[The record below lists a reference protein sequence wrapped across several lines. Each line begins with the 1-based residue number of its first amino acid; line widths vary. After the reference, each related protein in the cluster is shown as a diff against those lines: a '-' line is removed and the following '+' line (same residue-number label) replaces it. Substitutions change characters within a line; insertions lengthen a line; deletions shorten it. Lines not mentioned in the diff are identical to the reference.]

1 MSYLMY
7 CIFDVE
13 EPKSYL
19 IQQLEKLK
27 LAKQSGVYY
36 PSLFDET
43 NLNSIF
49 GMLDPTKRGFI
60 TTEEYIEG
68 G

>member
-1 MSYLMY
+1 MSL
-7 CIFDVE
+7 CAFAED
-13 EPKSYL
+13 PKSYL

-36 PSLFDET
+36 PCLFDET

-60 TTEEYIEG
+60 TREQYVEG
-68 G
+68 RF